1 MNKCNSSSCSKL
13 SAIIE
18 TFFSSVFHNA
28 GWICSYSN
36 GTTPVIAE
44 DRQPAQLSRVPF
56 GFLEV
61 SMALMNGEIKSQ
73 TQALALLSTATM
85 WRYQIQPLMSNHC
98 INSTD
103 ERYCDLFTQ
112 ESCLYSGTSKSVL
125 HHLHS
130 CYWMLYNSHP
140 ALPLKL
146 VHICTNKKIA
156 WSVLSEVHV
165 NISYFN
171 HFCYRGHSSS
181 CLMCV

>member
-61 SMALMNGEIKSQ
+61 SMALMNGEMKSQ
-73 TQALALLSTATM
+73 IQALALLSTATM
-85 WRYQIQPLMSNHC
+85 WQYQIQPLMSNHG
-98 INSTD
+98 INST
-103 ERYCDLFTQ
+103 EVIYSLKSPVSVQAHQNLFSITYIHVIGC
-112 ESCLYSGTSKSVL
+112 STTHTHLYLYNWFTSVL
-125 HHLHS
+125 IR
-130 CYWMLYNSHP
+130 
-140 ALPLKL
+140 K
-146 VHICTNKKIA
+146 
-156 WSVLSEVHV
+156 
-165 NISYFN
+165 
-171 HFCYRGHSSS
+171 
-181 CLMCV
+181 